1 MRKMDLQ
8 KIEDLK
14 VWTPIAQDLSKRVD
28 EIRARKRKP
37 YHLTFN
43 SRIVNEIYD
52 FYVQGGHGVC
62 CDHAYHSKVIKEMV
76 EPLRGLSV
84 IDNLACIDFDRMDTF
99 LFEDSMDCL
108 PGSNTQVGDYVRMHI
123 LSHICGEQSII
134 HTFHTGKNRK
144 DYTNYVPLGC

>member
-1 MRKMDLQ
+1 MRASDLR

-28 EIRARKRKP
+28 EIRGRKRKP

-62 CDHAYHSKVIKEMV
+62 CYHHYYPKVIKEMV

-84 IDNLACIDFDRMDTF
+84 IDNLACIDFCRMDTF
-99 LFEDSMDCL
+99 LHEDYARHED
-108 PGSNTQVGDYVRMHI
+108 TQVGDYVRMHI

-144 DYTNYVPLGC
+144 NYSNYVPLGC